1 MIIKIAF
8 KNIWRNSLRSWT
20 VIIAITLG
28 IFGGLAVISTATG
41 LSKMRQNNAI
51 DTYISH
57 IQIHDTN
64 YLQYARINDT
74 IFQKEELISFI
85 KLSKF
90 TSGLSTRIKAE
101 SFIQSAG
108 GTSGVILNGIIPSNE
123 KNVTGIYKKLDQGN
137 YLKNYKR
144 KPPII
149 ISRILST
156 KLNAKINTTIQCTF
170 LNAQGESAVCLFK
183 VVDIY
188 NTNNSLYDEV
198 NAFVEMEDLKEYSQL
213 SGIHEI
219 AIKIENESNVES
231 FRSKLIQQ
239 FPNHQIDSWRGI
251 APELG
256 YADKMM
262 NLILIIFLIIIM
274 LALAFGIINTM
285 LMAVLERKKELG
297 MLLSIGMN
305 KRKVFWMII
314 WESIFLALISGPL
327 GLLSSYLAITK
338 FANHGIDLSFAA
350 KGLKSV
356 GIESTIYP
364 YVENRFYYIIS
375 FLVIITAILSSIYPA
390 MRALKLNPSETLRTA
405 N

>member
-149 ISRILST
+149 ISKILST

-198 NAFVEMEDLKEYSQL
+198 NAFVKMEDLKEYSQL

-327 GLLSSYLAITK
+327 GLLSSYLAITT

>member
-41 LSKMRQNNAI
+41 LSTMRQNNAI

-85 KLSKF
+85 KSSKF
-90 TSGLSTRIKAE
+90 TSGISSRIKTE

-108 GTSGVILNGIIPSNE
+108 GTSGVILNGIIPYNE

-149 ISRILST
+149 ISQILST

-170 LNAQGESAVCLFK
+170 LNAQGESSVCLFK

-198 NAFVEMEDLKEYSQL
+198 NAFVKMEDLKEYTQL

-219 AIKIENESNVES
+219 VIKLENEFNVES

-327 GLLSSYLAITK
+327 GLLSSYLAITT

-350 KGLKSV
+350 TGLKSV

-364 YVENRFYYIIS
+364 YVEDRFYYIIS
-375 FLVIITAILSSIYPA
+375 FLVILTAILSSIYPA

>member
-1 MIIKIAF
+1 
-8 KNIWRNSLRSWT
+8 
-20 VIIAITLG
+20 
-28 IFGGLAVISTATG
+28 
-41 LSKMRQNNAI
+41 MRQNNAI

-90 TSGLSTRIKAE
+90 TSGISTRIKAE

-149 ISRILST
+149 ISKILST

-198 NAFVEMEDLKEYSQL
+198 NAFVKMEDLKEYSQL

-327 GLLSSYLAITK
+327 GLLSSYLAITT

>member
-85 KLSKF
+85 KSSKF
-90 TSGLSTRIKAE
+90 TSGISSRIKTE

-108 GTSGVILNGIIPSNE
+108 GTSGVILNGIIPYNE

-149 ISRILST
+149 ISQILST

-170 LNAQGESAVCLFK
+170 LNAQGESSVCLFK

-188 NTNNSLYDEV
+188 NTNNSLYDEI
-198 NAFVEMEDLKEYSQL
+198 NAFVKMEDLREYTQL

-219 AIKIENESNVES
+219 VIKLENEFNVES

-327 GLLSSYLAITK
+327 GLLSSYLAITT

-350 KGLKSV
+350 TGLKSV

-364 YVENRFYYIIS
+364 YVEDRFYYIIS
-375 FLVIITAILSSIYPA
+375 FLVILTAILSSIYPA

>member
-90 TSGLSTRIKAE
+90 TSGISTRIKAE
-101 SFIQSAG
+101 SFIQSVG

-149 ISRILST
+149 ISKILST

-170 LNAQGESAVCLFK
+170 LNAQGESAICLFK

-198 NAFVEMEDLKEYSQL
+198 NAFVKMEDLKEYSQL

-219 AIKIENESNVES
+219 AIKLENESNVES

-327 GLLSSYLAITK
+327 GLLSSYLAITT

-350 KGLKSV
+350 SGLKSV

-364 YVENRFYYIIS
+364 YVEDKFYYIVS
-375 FLVIITAILSSIYPA
+375 FLVILTAILSSIYPA